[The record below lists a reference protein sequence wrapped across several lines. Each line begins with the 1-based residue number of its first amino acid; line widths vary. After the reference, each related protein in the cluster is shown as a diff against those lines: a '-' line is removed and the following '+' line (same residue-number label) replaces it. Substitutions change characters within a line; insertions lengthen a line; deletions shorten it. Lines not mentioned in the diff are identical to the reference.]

1 MRKIK
6 AQAVEEAVR
15 KACIEANL
23 VGSKDLVAAF
33 QSAREIEESEAG
45 KAVLDQLL
53 ENLRVAEQEKI
64 PICQDTGYAVFFV
77 ERGEELMIEGATLD
91 DAINAGMMR
100 GYADGYLR
108 KATCDC
114 LTRKNRGDN
123 SPAVI
128 YTDCV
133 AGDRLKISFMAKGG
147 GSENMSGIA
156 MLKPAQGWK
165 GIREFVV
172 GAVNRAGANPC
183 PPIII
188 GLGIGGTM
196 DQAAVNAKKAL
207 LRPLGVPNPDPE
219 LAAMEA
225 ELLEAVNKLGIG
237 PQGYGGRVTALGV
250 SIIRR
255 PCHIASLPVA
265 MNVQCHASRHRELEL

>member
-1 MRKIK
+1 MRKVK

-15 KACIEANL
+15 RACIEANL
-23 VGSKDLVAAF
+23 VGSKDLVEAF
-33 QSAREIEESEAG
+33 QRAREIEESETG
-45 KAVLDQLL
+45 RAVLDQLL
-53 ENLRVAEQEKI
+53 ENLRIAEREKI

-77 ERGEELMIEGATLD
+77 ERGEELMIEGGTLD
-91 DAINAGMMR
+91 EAINAGMMR
-100 GYADGYLR
+100 GYTDGYLR
-108 KATCDC
+108 KGTCDC

-128 YTDCV
+128 YTECIP
-133 AGDRLKISFMAKGG
+133 GDGLKISFMAKGG
-147 GSENMSGIA
+147 GSENMSGVA

-172 GAVNRAGANPC
+172 GTVDKAGANPC

-196 DQAAVNAKKAL
+196 DKAAVNAKKAL
-207 LRPLGVPNPDPE
+207 LRPLGEKNPDPE

-250 SIIRR
+250 SIIRW

-265 MNVQCHASRHRELEL
+265 INVQCHASRHREIEL